1 MNVLG
6 YIRVSS
12 KRQVEGYSLRLQED
26 KIGAY
31 CNMMDYTLVNVYRDE
46 GITGMS
52 IDKRNGFKDMLAF
65 LKSNNINGVVVYSL
79 SRLGRSMKDVVLFLN
94 VLKENNIH
102 FYSIK
107 ESMSNDDKVGG
118 LIMNILAS
126 INEFEVQTI
135 RERITDVKREKKR
148 LGLVYGRLQYGYN
161 KQNGKLVVN
170 IDERKNITRVKNL
183 RSRGWSWSRIAIK
196 LNEDGVK
203 TKRNGVWN
211 MGSLY
216 NMMQNYA

>member
-1 MNVLG
+1 
-6 YIRVSS
+6 
-12 KRQVEGYSLRLQED
+12 
-26 KIGAY
+26 
-31 CNMMDYTLVNVYRDE
+31 
-46 GITGMS
+46 
-52 IDKRNGFKDMLAF
+52 
-65 LKSNNINGVVVYSL
+65 
-79 SRLGRSMKDVVLFLN
+79 MKDVVLFLN

-170 IDERKNITRVKNL
+170 KDERKNITRVKNL

>member
-12 KRQVEGYSLRLQED
+12 KKQVEGYSLKLQED
-26 KIGAY
+26 KINAY
-31 CNMMDYTLVNVYRDE
+31 CSMLDYNLVNVYRDE

-52 IDKRNGFKDMLAF
+52 IDKRNGFKEMLNF
-65 LKSNNINGVVVYSL
+65 LKSNNINGVVVWSL

-118 LIMNILAS
+118 LIMNIL
-126 INEFEVQTI
+126 
-135 RERITDVKREKKR
+135 
-148 LGLVYGRLQYGYN
+148 
-161 KQNGKLVVN
+161 GKL
-170 IDERKNITRVKNL
+170 
-183 RSRGWSWSRIAIK
+183 
-196 LNEDGVK
+196 
-203 TKRNGVWN
+203 
-211 MGSLY
+211 
-216 NMMQNYA
+216 

>member
-12 KRQVEGYSLRLQED
+12 KKQVEGYSLKLQED
-26 KIGAY
+26 KINAY
-31 CNMMDYTLVNVYRDE
+31 CSMMDYNLVNVYRDE

-52 IDKRNGFKDMLAF
+52 IDKRNGFKEMLNF
-65 LKSNNINGVVVYSL
+65 LKSNNINGVVVWSL

-135 RERITDVKREKKR
+135 RERITDVKREKKSK
-148 LGLVYGRLQYGYN
+148 GLVYGRLQYGYD
-161 KQNGKLVVN
+161 KKDGKLVVN
-170 IDERKNITRVKNL
+170 KEERKNITRVKNL
-183 RSRGWSWSRIAIK
+183 RSRGWSWRRIAIK
-196 LNEDGVK
+196 LNDEGIK
-203 TKRNGVWN
+203 TKHQGVWN

>member
-12 KRQVEGYSLRLQED
+12 KKQVEGYSLRLQQD
-26 KIGAY
+26 KINAY
-31 CNMMDYTLVNVYRDE
+31 CNMMDYNLVNVYRDE

-52 IDKRNGFKDMLAF
+52 IDKRNGFKDMIEY
-65 LKSNNINGVVVYSL
+65 LKNNNINGVVVWSL

-94 VLKENNIH
+94 KLKENNIH

-135 RERITDVKREKKR
+135 RERITDVKREKKSN
-148 LGLVYGRLQYGYN
+148 GLVYGRLQYGYD
-161 KQNGKLVVN
+161 KKDGKLIVN
-170 IDERKNITRVKNL
+170 KEERKTISRVKNL
-183 RSRGWSWSRIAIK
+183 RSRGWSWRRIALK
-196 LNEDGVK
+196 LNEEGIS
-203 TKRNGVWN
+203 TKHNKQWN

-216 NMMQNYA
+216 NVMQNYA

>member
-12 KRQVEGYSLRLQED
+12 KKQVEGYSLRLQQD
-26 KIGAY
+26 KINAY
-31 CNMMDYTLVNVYRDE
+31 CNMMDYNLVNVYRDE

-52 IDKRNGFKDMLAF
+52 IDKRNGFKDMIEY
-65 LKSNNINGVVVYSL
+65 LKNNNINGVVVWSL

-94 VLKENNIH
+94 KLKENNIH

-135 RERITDVKREKKR
+135 RERITDVKREKKSN
-148 LGLVYGRLQYGYN
+148 GLVYGRLQYGYD
-161 KQNGKLVVN
+161 KKDGKLIVN
-170 IDERKNITRVKNL
+170 KEERKTISRVKNL
-183 RSRGWSWSRIAIK
+183 RSRGWSWRRIALK
-196 LNEDGVK
+196 LNEEGIS
-203 TKRNGVWN
+203 TKHNKKWN

-216 NMMQNYA
+216 NVMQNYA